1 MPIGNG
7 YQTYSDS
14 TLKNLKKDTLIK
26 YIRVLEENLR
36 NAYERLDNQA
46 KILHDSEPVK
56 HGKWK
61 SYPECGTT
69 RCSECDWTIEECWG
83 SKFCPDCGAK
93 MDLEAIDETD

>member
-14 TLKNLKKDTLIK
+14 TLKNLKKDTLIE

-46 KILHDSEPVK
+46 KILHELRHDK
-56 HGKWK
+56 
-61 SYPECGTT
+61 
-69 RCSECDWTIEECWG
+69 
-83 SKFCPDCGAK
+83 
-93 MDLEAIDETD
+93 

>member
-14 TLKNLKKDTLIK
+14 TLKNLKKDTLIE

-46 KILHDSEPVK
+46 KILHDCEPVK
-56 HGKWK
+56 HARWIM
-61 SYPECGTT
+61 CDLDGTCLCS
-69 RCSECDWTIEECWG
+69 RCCEYGNNQRGYCAN
-83 SKFCPDCGAK
+83 CGAK
-93 MDLEAIDETD
+93 MDLRDNDE